1 MKFRLIFITLFI
13 TAVSF
18 SQNKGAITGIL
29 TDKEANNQSL
39 PFANVL
45 IKETSNGANT
55 DIDGNYSV
63 TGIPAGKY
71 KVRID
76 CISYLTVVVS
86 DLSVTAGSN
95 TFDIMLEENV
105 LK

>member
-1 MKFRLIFITLFI
+1 MKFRLVFITLFI

-45 IKETSNGANT
+45 IKEKAMEP
-55 DIDGNYSV
+55 IQ
-63 TGIPAGKY
+63 I
-71 KVRID
+71 
-76 CISYLTVVVS
+76 LTEIT
-86 DLSVTAGSN
+86 LLLLHQETTLYN
-95 TFDIMLEENV
+95 LV
-105 LK
+105 L

>member
-55 DIDGNYSV
+55 DIDGNYSIAV
-63 TGIPAGKY
+63 APGNYT
-71 KVRID
+71 
-76 CISYLTVVVS
+76 L
-86 DLSVTAGSN
+86 
-95 TFDIMLEENV
+95 
-105 LK
+105 